1 MVNITNVLN
10 FTPDSQ
16 KNYNPAF
23 QAELKLK
30 PNKSLSNFWDIKRNL
45 PGLNNTFSFIV
56 CATSVIGFGV
66 GGPALMYDHY
76 YKKNHPKEKQD
87 NKQMEYGH
95 FEPATKFGKIGLRMN
110 QMALV
115 VSGMGGA
122 TTGFAVGIPLMAVG
136 EFIGNIVAAPLINTP
151 IGYGLMNIGLA
162 AIFGGRAFDTDP
174 SHQAKMALFLSKKGF
189 GAKTSYVLHN
199 MGQCIA
205 DAAKA
210 SGHSLHSLVNLLNPA
225 KEKRQA
231 AIDFFRYKVIRVR
244 SSAMRIVQSVNSE
257 GMITN
262 VESKYKSHPQV
273 LLIAS
278 SILALG
284 AVAVITTDVLKRMG
298 IIKSDKAAKASFGV
312 AKVGQVFD
320 NYGIVGYGM
329 QRCYM
334 GNKIAGIPTVV
345 SGATMIAGAPN
356 ADNDFGK
363 GLTWFGLAWF
373 FLFLAAERGQ
383 GFAGFLRELAGH
395 RKGNLINEASVF
407 ARQFEVDLSKVV
419 PKKHLKNFRNIMEE
433 KTEDSYVAI
442 RRALWGDDDRKVK
455 EYEQKQTALKIEAR
469 KALTADSEE
478 TIKRIPE
485 FVDFLKQTLSEGRYN
500 PNHNVDWLKKQILQ
514 RFPNQPQF
522 ADSIISKEVTQ
533 EAAIRQA
540 IYSNMLKSGK
550 NYKAELDR
558 LIASNDPVVKEV
570 ATSCRKDYEKLL
582 AVE

>member
-1 MVNITNVLN
+1 MANISNVLN
-10 FTPDSQ
+10 FHQDLQ
-16 KNYNPAF
+16 KNYNPSFRA
-23 QAELKLK
+23 QYK
-30 PNKSLSNFWDIKRNL
+30 PNKALGRFWDIKRNL
-45 PGLNNTFSFIV
+45 PGLNNTFSFLV
-56 CATSVIGFGV
+56 CATSVVGFGV
-66 GGPALMYDHY
+66 GGPALIYDHY
-76 YKKNHPKEKQD
+76 YKKNHPKENQD
-87 NKQMEYGH
+87 QKQMEYGH
-95 FEPATKFGKIGLRMN
+95 FESATKIGKIGLRMN

-115 VSGMGGA
+115 ISGLGGA

-136 EFIGNIVAAPLINTP
+136 EFIGNVIAAPLINTP

-174 SHQAKMALFLSKKGF
+174 SHQAKMSMFLSKKTAGEKI
-189 GAKTSYVLHN
+189 GYVANN
-199 MGQCIA
+199 MKHCIA

-210 SGHSLHSLVNLLNPA
+210 SGHAFHSLVNLLNPA

-244 SSAMRIVQSVNSE
+244 SSAMRVVQNVNAQ
-257 GMITN
+257 GMITK

-278 SILALG
+278 SILGLG
-284 AVAVITTDVLKRMG
+284 AVAVITTDILKRMG
-298 IIKSDKAAKASFGV
+298 ILKSDKATKASFGI
-312 AKVGQVFD
+312 AKTGQVFD

-334 GNKIAGIPTVV
+334 GNVVAGVPTVI

-383 GFAGFLRELAGH
+383 GFAEFMRGLRGLK
-395 RKGNLINEASVF
+395 KGGLINEASVF
-407 ARQFEVDLSKVV
+407 ARQFEIDLSKVV

-442 RRALWGDDDRKVK
+442 RKALWGDKDKAVTD
-455 EYEQKQTALKIEAR
+455 YNTAQGNLKIAAR
-469 KALTADSEE
+469 KALTEDKDEVV
-478 TIKRIPE
+478 KRIPE
-485 FVDFLKQTLSEGRYN
+485 FVDFLKTTLSEGRYN
-500 PNHNVDWLKKQILQ
+500 PEHNVDWLKKEILH

-522 ADSIISKEVTQ
+522 ADSIISKEVSQ
-533 EAAIRQA
+533 EAAIREA

-550 NYKAELDR
+550 HYAPELDK
-558 LIASNDPVVKEV
+558 LIASKDPVVSKV
-570 ATSCRKDYEKLL
+570 AESCKNDYKKLL
-582 AVE
+582 DVE